1 MLFNSEDDSYTFAT
15 IKKESL
21 LRAERLSQYFI
32 NMSKLVKM
40 DVKEK
45 NEMRMISKSIGSMD
59 PFEQFK
65 AMYKMNPQI
74 SKTTAS
80 EILEVSRKTI
90 HRWVTKLEGDGK

>member
-1 MLFNSEDDSYTFAT
+1 MLPIPLPWLIISAT
-15 IKKESL
+15 IAL
-21 LRAERLSQYFI
+21 FGTYQVGHHYGWIERDEDMQI
-32 NMSKLVKM
+32 EIAK
-40 DVKEK
+40 K
-45 NEMRMISKSIGSMD
+45 NEMRMISKSTGSMD